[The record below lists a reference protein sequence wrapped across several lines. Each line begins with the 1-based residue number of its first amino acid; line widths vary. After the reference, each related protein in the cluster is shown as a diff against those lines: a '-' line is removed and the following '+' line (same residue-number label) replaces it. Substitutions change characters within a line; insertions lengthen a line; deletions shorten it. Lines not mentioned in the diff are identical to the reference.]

1 MSKRPDAFAHLSSML
16 ESQRET
22 TDAAPALPA
31 EIVPGTDAEL
41 STSEQQALSHYE
53 QVIERGLKT
62 FFEVGAAL
70 LHVRDLR
77 LYRTEYATF
86 EAYCDEKW
94 GMGKAYAHRL
104 IGAATVRD
112 NLSPIGDVLPANE
125 AQARPLTLLEP
136 EQQREAWQTALERA
150 NETGKKLTAALVEA
164 VVREM
169 QPTPAAQEE
178 EGGSVMSPDIPPAAA
193 PTIIDIQP
201 EEADDDDDAEPVMD
215 GQQWPDDLAELR
227 HQLAEHGYV
236 LLSETESRL
245 VYQNYTTDDVIRI
258 VKPPEPGQVKVRV
271 VANASDD
278 WRDIEMR
285 LSLVGVRLDNPRAG
299 HLPKYPE
306 TQRAY
311 GELDMSREHGDVQ
324 SQLYTALAMSR
335 SENERLGAMPDRLL
349 SLLNEYQEHITR
361 AQKYKATSDRG
372 EAVSPLLRLIEQIYY
387 TVVE

>member
-1 MSKRPDAFAHLSSML
+1 VSRFSGIVQQSLAQRSTDNGLPD
-16 ESQRET
+16 
-22 TDAAPALPA
+22 

-77 LYRTEYATF
+77 LYRTEYDTF
-86 EAYCDEKW
+86 EEYCQERWDFSKT
-94 GMGKAYAHRL
+94 YANNL
-104 IGAATVRD
+104 IAATNVRN
-112 NLSPIGDVLPANE
+112 NLTTMVVTQELPENE
-125 AQARPLTLLEP
+125 RQIRPLARLDT
-136 EQQREAWQTALERA
+136 EQQREAWQRA
-150 NETGKKLTAALVEA
+150 VQRAQELGKRITAALVEA
-164 VVREM
+164 VVKEM
-169 QPTPAAQEE
+169 QPTPVAQEE
-178 EGGSVMSPDIPPAAA
+178 EGGSVISPDITPAAA
-193 PTIIDIQP
+193 STIIDIQP

-236 LLSETESRL
+236 LLSETESRII
-245 VYQNYTTDDVIRI
+245 YQNYTTDDVIRI
-258 VKPPEPGQVKVRV
+258 VKPPEPGKVKVRI

-324 SQLYTALAMSR
+324 SQLYAALAMSR